1 MSVTDIIRK
10 LKQKQTTVM
19 MGVFNY
25 SFVYKKIKR
34 RMSEKI
40 FTSPADNSPFR
51 PVRSTLSRHLILI
64 NKVRLVGQVNQM
76 VIWGVS
82 SCAVFNFVFV
92 ENKRL

>member
-1 MSVTDIIRK
+1 
-10 LKQKQTTVM
+10 

-25 SFVYKKIKR
+25 SFVYMKIKSR
-34 RMSEKI
+34 VSEKI
-40 FTSPADNSPFR
+40 FTSPADNFPFR
-51 PVRSTLSRHLILI
+51 AVRSTLSRHLILI

-82 SCAVFNFVFV
+82 SHVFFNFVFV